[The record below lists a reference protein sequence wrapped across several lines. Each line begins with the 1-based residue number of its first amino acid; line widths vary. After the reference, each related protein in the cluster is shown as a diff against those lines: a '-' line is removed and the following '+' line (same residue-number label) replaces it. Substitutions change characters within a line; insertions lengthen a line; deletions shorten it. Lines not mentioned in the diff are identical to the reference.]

1 MHSEGDIRKA
11 VRLLL
16 DKYGEINITE
26 VKEMLHEVLEYDEED
41 KEISS
46 SRNEIKILQ
55 RIGNIASHQVGEQKI
70 YKEGFILDKKYE
82 PARFTAVIGTGNSKK
97 KISKNQV
104 DARKRKSRAFKG
116 RKVNWGE
123 LREKNDDIGNL
134 GEEFVLEYEQER
146 VYEFDPTSVTSVLHL
161 SRLQGDG
168 FGYDISSINEDGT
181 IRRIEVKTTSGGL
194 NTPFFMSRNEK
205 LFFETY
211 KDDSVYLYRVYDFD
225 KLTRRG
231 KIKIIN
237 AITLFNEYDFN
248 PVTFAVTRKED
259 KDI

>member
-16 DKYGEINITE
+16 DKYGEINVTE
-26 VKEMLHEVLEYDEED
+26 AKEKLHEVLEYDEED
-41 KEISS
+41 KEMSS

-55 RIGNIASHQVGEQKI
+55 RIGNIASHQADKQKI
-70 YKEGFILDKKYE
+70 YGEGFMLDKEYE
-82 PARFTAVIGTGNSKK
+82 PARFIAVIGLGDSKK

-104 DARKRKSRAFKG
+104 NERKKKSKVFKG
-116 RKVNWGE
+116 RKINWEE

-134 GEEFVLEYEQER
+134 GEEFILEYEQER
-146 VYEFDPTSVTSVLHL
+146 VYEFDPISVTSVLHL

-168 FGYDISSINEDGT
+168 LGYDISSINEDGT

-211 KDDSVYLYRVYDFD
+211 KDNSVYLYRVYDFD

-237 AITLFNEYDFN
+237 AITLLNDYDFN
-248 PVTFAVTRKED
+248 PITFAVVK
-259 KDI
+259 KQ

>member
-16 DKYGEINITE
+16 DKYGEINVTE
-26 VKEMLHEVLEYDEED
+26 AKEMLHEVLEYDEED
-41 KEISS
+41 KEMSS

-55 RIGNIASHQVGEQKI
+55 RIGNIASHQTTEQKI
-70 YKEGFILDKKYE
+70 YREGFMLDKKYE
-82 PARFTAVIGTGNSKK
+82 PARFTAIKGIGDSKK
-97 KISKNQV
+97 KISKTQIN
-104 DARKRKSRAFKG
+104 ARKKKSKTFKG

-123 LREKNDDIGNL
+123 LREKNDDLGNL

-146 VYEFDPTSVTSVLHL
+146 VSEFDSTSVTSVLHL

-168 FGYDISSINEDGT
+168 LGYDISSINDDGT

-194 NTPFFMSRNEK
+194 NTPFFMSKNEK

-211 KDDSVYLYRVYDFD
+211 KDESVYLYRVYDFH
-225 KLTRRG
+225 KMTRRG
-231 KIKIIN
+231 KIEIID
-237 AITLFNEYDFN
+237 AETLLNDYDFN
-248 PVTFAVTRKED
+248 PVTFAVVKKQQE
-259 KDI
+259 I

>member
-26 VKEMLHEVLEYDEED
+26 AKEMLHEVLEYDEED
-41 KEISS
+41 KELSS

-55 RIGNIASHQVGEQKI
+55 RIGNIASHQVDEQKV

-82 PARFTAVIGTGNSKK
+82 PARFTAVTGIGDSKK

-104 DARKRKSRAFKG
+104 NERKKKSRTFKG

-123 LREKNDDIGNL
+123 LREKNDDLGNL
-134 GEEFVLEYEQER
+134 GEEFVDL
-146 VYEFDPTSVTSVLHL
+146 TSVTSVLHL

-168 FGYDISSINEDGT
+168 LGYDISSINEDGT
-181 IRRIEVKTTSGGL
+181 IRRIEVKTTSSGL
-194 NTPFFMSRNEK
+194 NTPFFMSENEK

-231 KIKIIN
+231 KIEIIN
-237 AITLFNEYDFN
+237 AKTLLNDYDFN
-248 PVTFAVTRKED
+248 PITFAVVK
-259 KDI
+259 KK

>member
-26 VKEMLHEVLEYDEED
+26 AKEMLHEVLEYDEED
-41 KEISS
+41 KELSL

-55 RIGNIASHQVGEQKI
+55 RIGNIASHQVDEQKV

-82 PARFTAVIGTGNSKK
+82 PARFTAVTGIGDSKK
-97 KISKNQV
+97 KISKKQV
-104 DARKRKSRAFKG
+104 NERKKKSRTFKG

-123 LREKNDDIGNL
+123 LREKNDDLGNL

-146 VYEFDPTSVTSVLHL
+146 VFEFDPTSITSVLHL

-168 FGYDISSINEDGT
+168 LGYDISSINEDGT
-181 IRRIEVKTTSGGL
+181 IRRIEVKTTSSGL
-194 NTPFFMSRNEK
+194 NTPFFMSKNEK

-231 KIKIIN
+231 KIEIID
-237 AITLFNEYDFN
+237 AETLLNDYDFN
-248 PVTFAVTRKED
+248 PITFAVVKKTY
-259 KDI
+259 

>member
-26 VKEMLHEVLEYDEED
+26 AKEMLHEVLEYDEED
-41 KEISS
+41 KELSS

-55 RIGNIASHQVGEQKI
+55 RIGNIASHQVDVQKV
-70 YKEGFILDKKYE
+70 YNEGFILDKKYE
-82 PARFTAVIGTGNSKK
+82 PARFTAVTGIGNSKK
-97 KISKNQV
+97 KISKKQV
-104 DARKRKSRAFKG
+104 NERKKKSRTFKG
-116 RKVNWGE
+116 HKVNWGE
-123 LREKNDDIGNL
+123 LREKNDDLGNF

-146 VYEFDPTSVTSVLHL
+146 VSEFDPTSITSVLHL

-168 FGYDISSINEDGT
+168 LGYDISSINEDGT
-181 IRRIEVKTTSGGL
+181 IRRIEVKTTSRGL
-194 NTPFFMSRNEK
+194 NTPFFMSKNEK

-231 KIKIIN
+231 KIEIID
-237 AITLFNEYDFN
+237 AETLLKDYDFN
-248 PVTFAVTRKED
+248 PITFAVVKKTY
-259 KDI
+259 